1 MREQQSSDFIRLGR
15 FLDRCAEFDEAVGR
29 LLAEGENL
37 GSRRHIVTTAYCRA
51 AFGHAV
57 SQRLLMATE
66 QHGTALALIR
76 LHFETTV
83 RAAWVLLGAKDDWL
97 EKFTAPIPEGV
108 LTEPVMGP
116 PVPAMLDAVEAVAA
130 DLAREGRRAF
140 RTVNVMHSF
149 VHGGVHL
156 VAHALRG
163 YPPANLI
170 DILRN
175 RNLLLLMLGNVIV
188 VGSNNQTL
196 HGSVGRLSRAYADL
210 MPPVATTP
218 EGEAA

>member
-1 MREQQSSDFIRLGR
+1 MQEQQARDFIRLGR

-51 AFGHAV
+51 AFGHAA

-83 RAAWVLLGAKDDWL
+83 RAAWVLLAASDEWL
-97 EKFTAPIPEGV
+97 EKFTTPIAAGELKEPAKPLDIPDMLSQIEAKAPDI
-108 LTEPVMGP
+108 
-116 PVPAMLDAVEAVAA
+116 
-130 DLAREGRRAF
+130 AREGRRAHS
-140 RTVNVMHSF
+140 TAKVMHSF